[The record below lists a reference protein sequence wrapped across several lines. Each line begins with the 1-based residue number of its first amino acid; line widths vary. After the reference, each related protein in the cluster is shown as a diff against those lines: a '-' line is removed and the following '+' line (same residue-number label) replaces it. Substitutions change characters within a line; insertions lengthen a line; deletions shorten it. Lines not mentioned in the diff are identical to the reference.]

1 MDCIGSRNT
10 SCSGT
15 GLKVIMNRKVEK
27 SLIDLEGMHKRT
39 ESNTE
44 GQTMLCL
51 KALMRKT
58 ASRCLLLLMWKEG
71 KFNSSKMSSYLKV
84 LVLLKNLV

>member
-10 SCSGT
+10 SCSWT
-15 GLKVIMNRKVEK
+15 GLNVIMNRKVEK

-44 GQTMLCL
+44 GQTMLRL

-58 ASRCLLLLMWKEG
+58 ASRCLLLLLMWKEG
-71 KFNSSKMSSYLKV
+71 KFNSSKMSSYLKY
-84 LVLLKNLV
+84 LCC